1 MERCCQPGCEHGEA
15 AGALRLRL
23 HLPEQGPGHIT
34 ELQILTVLSI
44 LCQGLGCPV
53 GSVIVG
59 SRALIDRAVR
69 VRKVRRGVTWTPDIL
84 IEMDIYR

>member
-1 MERCCQPGCEHGEA
+1 MERCCQPGCEHGET

-23 HLPEQGPGHIT
+23 HLPEQGPGHNT
-34 ELQILTVLSI
+34 QLWILTVLFI
-44 LCQGLGCPV
+44 TCQGLGCPV

-69 VRKVRRGVTWTPDIL
+69 VRKVRKSHLDT
-84 IEMDIYR
+84 

>member
-1 MERCCQPGCEHGEA
+1 M
-15 AGALRLRL
+15 
-23 HLPEQGPGHIT
+23 
-34 ELQILTVLSI
+34 
-44 LCQGLGCPV
+44 

-84 IEMDIYR
+84 IEIDYIVWIDIYLSM

>member
-1 MERCCQPGCEHGEA
+1 MERCCQPGCKHGET

-23 HLPEQGPGHIT
+23 HLSEQGPGQNT
-34 ELQILTVLSI
+34 QLWILTVLSI
-44 LCQGLGCPV
+44 TCQGLGCPV

-69 VRKVRRGVTWTPDIL
+69 VRKVRKSH
-84 IEMDIYR
+84 MDT